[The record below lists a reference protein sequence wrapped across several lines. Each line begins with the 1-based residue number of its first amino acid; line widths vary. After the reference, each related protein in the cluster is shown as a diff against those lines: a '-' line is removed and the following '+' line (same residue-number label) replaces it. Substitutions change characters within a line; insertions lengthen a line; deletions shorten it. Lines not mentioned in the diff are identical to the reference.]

1 MPDRTN
7 LGGWSSSALRRLF
20 DEHRSDYSILNRLNE
35 VLKQRN
41 NDSDNDLHVDVV
53 MALRAAQKHVNERA
67 AAHHQDVLG
76 KILARHGQIVDGR
89 PLFQYRVTEA
99 EYHQLREYLGGLH
112 QSRLLMPQPRTA
124 AMFVL
129 FASEWFRREFDGG
142 MQRWDDLAP
151 EILAHLPYP
160 AKRQLAID
168 GLEWWKRKVRVLGG
182 DREYL
187 LTLVL
192 EGGFPTRVL
201 ESRETG
207 WLSSHLRR
215 VISRVVT
222 LQAGD
227 QDEAFQI
234 SEAAEDGIRA
244 TFRNRDFHLL
254 CAELALA
261 IAKLKREAESDAPAM
276 VSPSA
281 YLDGIRP
288 AWREELPIALEGDGA
303 QRLVDDL
310 MNTKVVHFGSDI
322 GARAKR
328 LLIRSD
334 EGWTTGVR
342 IGADGE
348 IDLPKPLTDSRE
360 RMSVHP
366 ARTLCDFIGSE
377 LAVIDPPG
385 DEGRWLSRPRRQAR
399 EVIIGFPFERP
410 VEVEL
415 RYENRSRGITMW
427 PGGEPR
433 RGEVLIFSD
442 DRPDQPGEFTLPFE
456 LSFVGSGSYSSRQK
470 TLYVWSLPEF
480 TVSNASD
487 NSPISPIWR
496 GHHLLFCVQAPVH
509 IRAGN
514 TNDIY
519 RVEPGANGE
528 SSQSIEL
535 FGSRFSGAEHLNPAI
550 DIYAGPPQIQTRAGT
565 KTDGPRM
572 GELFWRELG
581 TRVDNDIRSKGL
593 PTGTLDIIWR
603 DPLSRTIRD
612 KVRVS
617 VLPPE
622 SSLRVRPQG
631 PLTVEYALENASGWS
646 VAATPG
652 QHTTAVNQ
660 SGALLLGY
668 SSRPNRIA
676 HVKLV
681 PRNGLPVEV
690 TARFPIFGGGFSKPD
705 GSLFR
710 PRERVLLES
719 LRGAWAFTEGR
730 TLLTLEL
737 RARGSLV
744 ASQAIAINDERSLN
758 GTCLDIERML
768 SATGDLDAE
777 VWLTLDSDERRI
789 VVAHYMNPL
798 SIREGKIGLRGAV
811 GDEVT
816 IEWRSVCDPTPAGYR
831 CLQTK
836 SFHAGDTEVFV
847 EVPEDLCGPGIVY
860 ARSGAAIVGRP
871 TILVGSQYVDAST
884 FCLLQ
889 KATMLASEGE
899 RRRGIHQV
907 FELISSAATNVDPDL
922 YFLHDMLSVL
932 NGISPVAL
940 DAFRYL
946 PEHLP
951 VAAALM
957 ASARNDQ
964 ERERVW
970 ALERELPLLW
980 ALVPVRVWAIA
991 FFAQVERQKRL
1002 LLEAGIDQ
1010 ALAQNWASK
1019 LSPAIDHIVSLDD
1032 NLRTPLTLAGL
1043 YTPEGLPNR
1052 QLDEIAQDCIRRN
1065 QISSTSISE
1074 KSCFREEPQ
1083 LACQF
1088 PSSFFRYSQEHL
1100 ESLDAPCAAALAAA
1114 ERFKPTPA
1122 QFRRIRAGLADD
1134 PFYFAEAYSV
1144 RLREIARS

>member
-1 MPDRTN
+1 MPDETD
-7 LGGWSSSALRRLF
+7 LGRWSSVALRRLF
-20 DEHRSDYSILNRLNE
+20 DGHRSDYSILNRLNE
-35 VLKQRN
+35 TLKQRN
-41 NDSDNDLHVDVV
+41 SDSDNDLHVEVV
-53 MALRAAQKHVNERA
+53 MALRTAQRHVNERA

-76 KILARHGQIVDGR
+76 NILARHGQIADGR

-99 EYHQLREYLGGLH
+99 EFKQLREYLGGLH
-112 QSRLLMPQPRTA
+112 QSRLLTPHPRTA
-124 AMFVL
+124 AAFVL

-151 EILAHLPYP
+151 EILSHLPYS
-160 AKRQLAID
+160 AKKQLVSD

-182 DREYL
+182 DREFL

-201 ESRETG
+201 ESQENG

-215 VISRVVT
+215 VISRVVI

-234 SEAAEDGIRA
+234 SEAAEEGIRA

-261 IAKLKREAESDAPAM
+261 IAKLKREAESDSPAM

-328 LLIRSD
+328 LLVRSGED
-334 EGWTTGVR
+334 WATAVR

-348 IDLPKPLTDSRE
+348 IDLPKSLTDSRE

-415 RYENRSRGITMW
+415 RHENKSRGITVW

-433 RGEVLIFSD
+433 RGEVLIFCD
-442 DRPDQPGEFTLPFE
+442 DRPDQPGESTLPFE
-456 LSFVGSGSYSSRQK
+456 LSFVGSGSYSSRHK
-470 TLYVWSLPEF
+470 TLYVWTPVEF
-480 TVSNASD
+480 TVSSASD
-487 NSPISPIWR
+487 NSPVAPVWQ
-496 GHHLLFCVQAPVH
+496 GHHSLFCIHTPAHIQA
-509 IRAGN
+509 GS
-514 TNDIY
+514 TNDVY

-528 SSQSIEL
+528 SSQGIEL
-535 FGSRFSGAEHLNPAI
+535 SGIRFSGAEHANPAI
-550 DIYAGPPQIQTRAGT
+550 DIYAGPPQIQTRTGT
-565 KTDGPRM
+565 KTDSPRT
-572 GELFWRELG
+572 GEVFWRELG
-581 TRVDNDIRSKGL
+581 TRADNDVRSKPP
-593 PTGTLDIIWR
+593 PTGTIDIIWR
-603 DPLSRTIRD
+603 DPVSRTLRD
-612 KVRVS
+612 KIRIA
-617 VLPPE
+617 VLPQQ
-622 SSLRVRPQG
+622 SRLSIRPQG
-631 PLTVEYALENASGWS
+631 SLTVRYELEHAGGWR
-646 VAATPG
+646 VKAAPG
-652 QHTTAVNQ
+652 QNTNSDDQ
-660 SGALLLGY
+660 SGALLLSY
-668 SSRPNRIA
+668 SSRPNRNAYLELVPPNGIPVDVIA
-676 HVKLV
+676 H
-681 PRNGLPVEV
+681 
-690 TARFPIFGGGFSKPD
+690 FPIFGGGFSRPD

-710 PRERVLLES
+710 PRARVLLEN

-737 RARGSLV
+737 RARGSLI
-744 ASQAIAINDERSLN
+744 ASQIITIHDERSLS
-758 GTCLDIERML
+758 GIFLDIERML

-777 VWLTLDSDERRI
+777 VWLTLDSDERRLIVARYMKPLSVSTNTIALRGIADNEI
-789 VVAHYMNPL
+789 VV
-798 SIREGKIGLRGAV
+798 
-811 GDEVT
+811 
-816 IEWRSVCDPTPAGYR
+816 EWRSVCDPTPAGYR
-831 CLQTK
+831 CLPIK
-836 SFHAGDTEVFV
+836 SISGSDTEVFA
-847 EVPEDLCGPGIVY
+847 EVPGDLSGPGIVY

-871 TILVGSQYVDAST
+871 TILVGSQDVDVSN
-884 FCLLQ
+884 FSLLQ
-889 KATMLASEGE
+889 KATVYASEGE
-899 RRRGIHQV
+899 RRRGIHQA

-940 DAFRYL
+940 DVFRYL
-946 PEHLP
+946 PEHLS

-980 ALVPVRVWAIA
+980 ALVPVRAWSIA
-991 FFAQVERQKRL
+991 FCGQIERQKRL

-1010 ALAQNWASK
+1010 LLARNWASN

-1065 QISSTSISE
+1065 QINATSASE
-1074 KSCFREEPQ
+1074 ASCFREEPRI
-1083 LACQF
+1083 APQF
-1088 PSSFFRYSQEHL
+1088 PSTFFRYSQEHL

-1114 ERFKPTPA
+1114 ERFTPTPL
-1122 QFRRIRAGLADD
+1122 QFRRIRAALAED

-1144 RLREIARS
+1144 RLREIARL